1 MVQVQEAGLR
11 WSCKVL
17 RCRGLTESGYLGSKR
32 FVFGVDDDAD
42 GGKVSNYR
50 ILFGEQIDLPFK
62 VLLLSNLPL
71 KIP

>member
-32 FVFGVDDDAD
+32 FVFGIYDDAD
-42 GGKVSNYR
+42 GGKVSNDR
-50 ILFGEQIDLPFK
+50 ILFGKQIDLTLEVF
-62 VLLLSNLPL
+62 LFLDLPL